1 MFAIDSLVPA
11 FPSALE
17 RIPGRTEAWRALTDS
32 LGTGTLPSRTSALVY
47 VAIAQRCGSDYARWV
62 MGRMA
67 ERQWVS
73 AEDIFLASAATAR
86 DATESAVVKAAYRL
100 AADGKEAGTT
110 IYRTLAG
117 QIGIERATEVL
128 SHAALAML
136 ACEALDSIAPAT
148 GQVAEA
154 NARRRM
160 S

>member
-11 FPSALE
+11 FPGALE
-17 RIPGRTEAWRALTDS
+17 RIPGRSQAWQALTES
-32 LGTGTLPSRTSALVY
+32 LGTGTLPTRTSALIH

-62 MGRMA
+62 MGRLA

-86 DATESAVVKAAYRL
+86 DAAEAAIVKAAWSL
-100 AADGKEAGTT
+100 ASDGRESGTT
-110 IYRTLAG
+110 IYRTLANKV
-117 QIGIERATEVL
+117 GIERATEVL

-136 ACEALDSIAPAT
+136 ACEALESIAPST
-148 GQVAEA
+148 GKVAA
-154 NARRRM
+154 QNARRRM